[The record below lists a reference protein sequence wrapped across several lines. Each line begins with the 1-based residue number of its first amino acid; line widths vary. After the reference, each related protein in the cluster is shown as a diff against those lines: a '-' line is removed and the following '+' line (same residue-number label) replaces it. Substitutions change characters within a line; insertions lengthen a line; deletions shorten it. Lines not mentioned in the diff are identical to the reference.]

1 MVGTESRIHGAT
13 GTDWN
18 KAHEPRIVMV
28 CAEELRMSAGSIPA
42 RTTAYSVEWPRRKSC
57 YRVQLFNYSYLRPKR
72 RGGWGENP
80 QMRKLIF
87 GIKAVHR

>member
-1 MVGTESRIHGAT
+1 MCGFVGHGAAAGKTKVVLRPKSKLTWTETEVVLRPKRKLNGRYGKPVNGAT

-42 RTTAYSVEWPRRKSC
+42 RTTKDVKD
-57 YRVQLFNYSYLRPKR
+57 Q
-72 RGGWGENP
+72 
-80 QMRKLIF
+80 
-87 GIKAVHR
+87 